1 MKILIAEDNITM
13 ASALKYILQQM
24 GYDKIT
30 ETNDG
35 SEALKLLAKNRFD
48 LVIMD
53 WALPSVSG
61 VSLTKWM
68 RQKEPYRYTPV
79 IMVTSK
85 DQPEDVLTAVESG
98 VNEYVL
104 KPLDKEI
111 LRAKISKVL
120 GKSAATAA

>member
-24 GYDKIT
+24 GYDQIT

-35 SEALKLLAKNRFD
+35 SEALRLLAKNRFD

-68 RQKEPYRYTPV
+68 RQKEPYRNTPV

-111 LRAKISKVL
+111 LRTKISKVL
-120 GKSAATAA
+120 GRSEATAA